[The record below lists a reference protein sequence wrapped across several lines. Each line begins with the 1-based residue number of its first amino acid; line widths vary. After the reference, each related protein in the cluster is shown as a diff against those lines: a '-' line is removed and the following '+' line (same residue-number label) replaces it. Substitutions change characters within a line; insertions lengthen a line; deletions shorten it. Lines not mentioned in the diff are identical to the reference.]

1 MSTMQKKK
9 CQPRKSREQ
18 VVKRKSFGRPPESVV
33 KNCRA
38 RMGRLIANDSEAGRQ
53 RAKVSSSK
61 KSKKAFFDFSNFRS
75 AV

>member
-1 MSTMQKKK
+1 
-9 CQPRKSREQ
+9 
-18 VVKRKSFGRPPESVV
+18 
-33 KNCRA
+33 
-38 RMGRLIANDSEAGRQ
+38 MGRLIANDSEAGRQ